1 MCVSE
6 TAQRLVQLGHQVTVL
21 TTMPNYP
28 SGIVPPA
35 YRGRLQQEEL
45 LDGVRVI
52 RVWCYVS
59 ANRGFFR
66 RVLAQLSFG
75 CLAPFLGGRNV
86 GQPDVIIVGSPPLFN
101 IIAGRILARQKRCPF
116 IFWVADL
123 WPESAIQFGI
133 LRNRVFIKMA
143 AWLEWSSYRR
153 ASLIWVVA
161 EGVRRLLIQRG
172 LPPEQ
177 IYLLTNGVDSAR
189 FRPLPQAEARASF
202 GWDERFT
209 VLYAGTHGLA
219 HGLMSVLAAAER
231 LRYYSDICFVFAGD
245 GEEKERLVAY
255 ARAHDLKNVLFQDP
269 LPHARMPL
277 LLAAADICLVSMRK
291 LPLLETTL
299 PLKMFEIMAC
309 ARPML
314 LSARGE
320 ARKVAEQQARAAL
333 SIEPED
339 ADTLVCA
346 ILYIKDHPEVARE
359 LGQRG
364 RHYVERHFDYDRL
377 IAALN
382 ERLHLLLGK

>member
-28 SGIVPPA
+28 GGIVPPA
-35 YRGRLQQEEL
+35 YCGRILQEEL
-45 LDGVRVI
+45 LSGVRVI

-59 ANRGFFR
+59 ANRGFLR

-75 CLAPFLGGRNV
+75 CLAPLLGGKSV
-86 GQPDVIIVGSPPLFN
+86 GRPDVIIVGSPPLFN

-123 WPESAIQFGI
+123 WPESAIQFGV
-133 LRNRVFIKMA
+133 LRNSVFIKLA
-143 AWLEWSSYRR
+143 TWLEWSSYRR
-153 ASLIWVVA
+153 SSLVWVVA
-161 EGVRRLLIQRG
+161 EGVRNLLIQRG

-231 LRYYSDICFVFAGD
+231 LRNDRDIRFVFAGD
-245 GEEKERLVAY
+245 GEEKARLVAY
-255 ARAHDLKNVLFQDP
+255 ARTHDLKNVLFLDP

-277 LLAAADICLVSMRK
+277 LLAAADVCLVSMRK

-320 ARKVAEQQARAAL
+320 ARKVAEQRAGAAL

-339 ADTLVCA
+339 AEALVCA
-346 ILYIKDHPEVARE
+346 ILYIKGHPEVARQ

-377 IAALN
+377 TAALN
-382 ERLHLLLGK
+382 ERLHLLLGR